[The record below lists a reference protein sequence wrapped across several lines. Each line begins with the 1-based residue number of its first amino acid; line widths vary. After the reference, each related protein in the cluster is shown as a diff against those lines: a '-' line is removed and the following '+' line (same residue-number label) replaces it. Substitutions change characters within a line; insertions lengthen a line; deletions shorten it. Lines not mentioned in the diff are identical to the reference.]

1 MSNNDVRT
9 EKIFS
14 ANLVWLMRKHNE
26 SQAELA
32 RASGVVQQL
41 ISKYA
46 RGKCLPSL
54 ENILR
59 IAQHYC
65 TTVEDLL
72 TLHYRL
78 ETCPFC
84 GAEAN
89 LEKEEF
95 GCRIAAKHEE
105 GCYLYGHEIMDA
117 LHKYY
122 KTPEEAMQAWN
133 RRAN

>member
-14 ANLVWLMRKHNE
+14 ANLVWLMRKNNE

-32 RASGVVQQL
+32 RASGVVQQV
-41 ISKYA
+41 ISKYV

-59 IAQHYC
+59 IAQYYG

-78 ETCPFC
+78 EPCPFC
-84 GAEAN
+84 GAKAE
-89 LEKEEF
+89 L
-95 GCRIAAKHEE
+95 HEDGKMYFVYSNHDH
-105 GCYLYGHEIMDA
+105 GCYIENEAHTYYITKDDA
-117 LHKYY
+117 A
-122 KTPEEAMQAWN
+122 EAWN